1 MAIPVQTIVTRPMES
16 ALLSAVAFNFTT
28 PLFNQL
34 EDLPSGSEVVA
45 DTDPRCLHVA
55 HQSQPPAP
63 SFGQSDGGRCSCSV
77 MNGVSPAICSGFQ
90 LHDPAF

>member
-34 EDLPSGSEVVA
+34 EDSKREFSDRSYKDRSISLP
-45 DTDPRCLHVA
+45 PNRNCLLAVPH
-55 HQSQPPAP
+55 HT
-63 SFGQSDGGRCSCSV
+63 
-77 MNGVSPAICSGFQ
+77 AI
-90 LHDPAF
+90 ARYA